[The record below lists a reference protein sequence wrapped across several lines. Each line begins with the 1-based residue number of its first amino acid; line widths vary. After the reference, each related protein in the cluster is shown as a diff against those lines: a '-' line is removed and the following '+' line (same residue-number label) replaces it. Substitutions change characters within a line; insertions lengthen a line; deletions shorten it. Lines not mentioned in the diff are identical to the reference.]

1 MPAASAQQILPHGVL
16 NSTPLRSPLAGT
28 SSTYSSSCWTL
39 LATTQDGLSQQLLGV
54 VVAHE
59 RPDLESSRQ
68 DLIREMSSNKGLL
81 SKLEDTLLRELSSAT
96 GVMAKR
102 GFGGL

>member
-1 MPAASAQQILPHGVL
+1 MSCLLCPFFWRA
-16 NSTPLRSPLAGT
+16 PL
-28 SSTYSSSCWTL
+28 
-39 LATTQDGLSQQLLGV
+39 QDGLAQQLLGV

-68 DLIREMSSNKGLL
+68 DLIREMGANKGLL

-96 GVMAKR
+96 GAR
-102 GFGGL
+102 RRHAHGAGGSDEPLAVHPVAAGPLACK